1 MPSKRCEERFSKME
15 CIDEWERSYAGKAE
29 RRREEI
35 RRRWL
40 IAELGDKF
48 RVRHLK
54 KKQSGSN
61 GEQKEV

>member
-1 MPSKRCEERFSKME
+1 ME
-15 CIDEWERSYAGKAE
+15 FIDVWERSYAGKAE
-29 RRREEI
+29 RRREKI
-35 RRRWL
+35 RRCWL

-54 KKQSGSN
+54 KKQRGSN

>member
-1 MPSKRCEERFSKME
+1 ME